1 MLKVVLL
8 FLTILISGSLSAE
21 ELDLIFTP
29 QRSFFSAAQK
39 GLGDAGI
46 ALPSGISAGILNPAL
61 VNVYRKE
68 VREIHGSVCAGFGRD
83 SLYNKLM
90 LPFGV
95 SYSADDGSAA
105 LFYRRLTGDSKLSH
119 NEFTFNLSGMVAPAG
134 QDQGAIDFGVNIHL
148 QSIKWDSRQLDPLY
162 SITRYLDTIHRKNND
177 TLPGSLPS
185 QALGELKQTNLI
197 LDIGFFQAQVL
208 PNIDFGLTL
217 RNVTGFS
224 WTTSR
229 PFIQRSSDTLNDSTI
244 IDSLHYVFENKKKG
258 QWLNRKYR
266 TLSTGI
272 AWHAEIKPQAFTLI
286 LPLDLEILGLF
297 DKKIKNTFAFNG
309 GIEARIANRFS
320 LRLGYSRSPGIL
332 MKGFSQIK
340 NLNFF
345 TGGGGVHI
353 DPIVFDFYISHN
365 VFGTT
370 LSFDY

>member
-8 FLTILISGSLSAE
+8 FSVIFFSSLISAK

-29 QRSFFSAAQK
+29 QRSFFCAAQK

-46 ALPSGISAGILNPAL
+46 ALPSGLSAGILNPAL

-68 VREIHGSVCAGFGRD
+68 VRETHGSICAGFGRD
-83 SLYNKLM
+83 SLYNMLM
-90 LPFGV
+90 LPFAI

-105 LFYRRLTGDSKLSH
+105 LFYRHLSGDSKLSH
-119 NEFTFNLSGMVAPAG
+119 NEFTFNLSGLVSPGG
-134 QDQGAIDFGVNIHL
+134 QDQGAVDFGVNIHL
-148 QSIKWDSRQLDPLY
+148 QSIKFNNRELDPLF
-162 SITRYLDTIHRKNND
+162 SVTRYLDTLHRRNND
-177 TLPGSLPS
+177 TITNTTTDKI
-185 QALGELKQTNLI
+185 LGELKQTNLI

-208 PNIDFGLTL
+208 QNVDFGLTL

-224 WTTSR
+224 WRTAK
-229 PFIQRSSDTLNDSTI
+229 PFVQRSSDTLNDSI
-244 IDSLHYVFENKKKG
+244 IVDSLQYIYKEQKKG
-258 QWLNRKYR
+258 QWLHRKYR

-272 AWHAEIKPQAFTLI
+272 TWHADIKPESFTLI

-297 DKKIKNTFAFNG
+297 DKKIKNTFVFHG
-309 GIEARIANRFS
+309 GIEALIINRFS
-320 LRLGYSRSPGIL
+320 LRFGYSRSPGIL

-365 VFGTT
+365 VFGTN

>member
-1 MLKVVLL
+1 MLKVVTLC
-8 FLTILISGSLSAE
+8 LIGFFTNSIAAN

-29 QRSFFSAAQK
+29 QRSFSCAAQK
-39 GLGDAGI
+39 GMGDAGI

-68 VREIHGSVCAGFGRD
+68 VRETHGSVCAGFGRD
-83 SLYNKLM
+83 SLYNKLI
-90 LPFGV
+90 LPFGL

-105 LFYRRLTGDSKLSH
+105 LFYRHLTGDSKLSH
-119 NEFTFNLSGMVAPAG
+119 NEFTFNLSGMVSPGG
-134 QDQGAIDFGVNIHL
+134 QDQGAVDFGVNIHL
-148 QSIKWDSRQLDPLY
+148 QSIKWNNRELDPLF
-162 SITRYLDTIHRKNND
+162 SVTRYLDTIQRKKSD
-177 TLPGSLPS
+177 TMTINAPD
-185 QALGELKQTNLI
+185 QIQGELKQTNLI
-197 LDIGFFQAQVL
+197 FDIGFFQAQVL

-217 RNVTGFS
+217 KNVTGYS
-224 WTTSR
+224 WRTVR
-229 PFIQRSSDTLNDSTI
+229 PFIQRSSDTLSDSI
-244 IDSLHYVFENKKKG
+244 AVDSLHYVNEKQKKG
-258 QWLNRKYR
+258 QWLERKYR

-297 DKKIKNTFAFNG
+297 DKKIKNTFAFYG
-309 GIEARIANRFS
+309 GIEALIANRFS
-320 LRLGYSRSPGIL
+320 LRLGYSRSPAIL

-365 VFGTT
+365 VFGTN